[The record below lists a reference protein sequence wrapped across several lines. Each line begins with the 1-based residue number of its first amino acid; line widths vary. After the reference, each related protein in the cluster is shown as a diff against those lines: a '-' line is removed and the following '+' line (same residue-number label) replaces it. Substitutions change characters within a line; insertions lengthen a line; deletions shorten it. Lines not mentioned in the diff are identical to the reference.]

1 MKILLSHS
9 WEDKSLATQL
19 QNTLETDGHEVWF
32 DIMDLIEGDAIQKTI
47 DIYINKCDVMV
58 LLWSK
63 KALLSNGVDAEIKA
77 AKSFNK
83 RIIPVVTD
91 STPLSLKDELD
102 GLLGVPA
109 QQFEVGSLI
118 LRRALLLLQIPEECK
133 TTPWFAKAYNNVKD
147 LGGYLKYVQT
157 YRLTGN
163 KNNDG
168 HKDEWVKLLEEL
180 NEENEYIRK
189 HIMPKTQN
197 EINYLQDVIN
207 KIEKGDNS
215 REQLQEWLQWC
226 KQNENVNTPLIQQLI
241 VFIQKDIERLN
252 AGGKP
257 VRVLNDDIVSQE
269 IQRLQTAIDKRKDNA
284 AKSIAD
290 KINKF
295 TFGLL
300 GAATNQKITNGLMS
314 YVTQCPVILS
324 ELLQEASLS
333 EFVAVK
339 ETLVSIATYLEKQ
352 DHVLEERKNNLE
364 GYFDDAY
371 LINNTA
377 KLLIE
382 ADLIAKNKISLDF
395 ISLSFTEGY
404 FTMMLPATTKQKI
417 DAVLIEVRNIIGLKK
432 KEINWGQVA
441 AVLVGG
447 IIVADGVSTLSNQFS
462 NNSIAHNVAGASG
475 IGGGYFEDQVANF
488 SAKYGGGLSAYTPI
502 NYG

>member
-63 KALLSNGVDAEIKA
+63 KALLSEGVSCEIKT
-77 AKSFNK
+77 AKNFNK
-83 RIIPVVTD
+83 RIIPVIID
-91 STPLSLKDELD
+91 NTPLSLKDELD

-109 QQFEVGSLI
+109 QQFEIGSLI
-118 LRRALLLLQIPEECK
+118 LRRALLMVMIPDEYK
-133 TTPWFAKAYNNVKD
+133 STAWFTKAYSNVKD
-147 LGGYLKYVQT
+147 LGGYLKYIQT
-157 YRLTGN
+157 YRLKGDRN
-163 KNNDG
+163 DDG
-168 HKDEWVKLLEEL
+168 HKEEWVKLLEQL
-180 NEENEYIRK
+180 KTENEYIRQQ
-189 HIMPKTQN
+189 IMPKN
-197 EINYLQDVIN
+197 NADMAYLQNIIT
-207 KIEKGDNS
+207 KIEKGNNS

-226 KQNENVNTPLIQQLI
+226 KQNENAQTDLIKQLI
-241 VFIQKDIERLN
+241 IFIEKDIERLN

-257 VRVLNDDIVSQE
+257 VRVLNDDIVSQA
-269 IQRLQTAIDKRKDNA
+269 IQRLQTAIYKRKDNA
-284 AKSIAD
+284 EKSITD

-300 GAATNQKITNGLMS
+300 GAVTNQKITNGLMG
-314 YVTQCPVILS
+314 YVIQCPVILS
-324 ELLQEASLS
+324 ELLQESSLS

-339 ETLVSIATYLEKQ
+339 ETLVTIATYLEKQ
-352 DHVLEERKNNLE
+352 DHALEERKNNLE

-395 ISLSFTEGY
+395 GSLNFTESY
-404 FTMMLPATTKQKI
+404 FSMMIPAASKQKV
-417 DAVLIEVRNIIGLKK
+417 DAVLMEVRNIIGLKK

-447 IIVADGVSTLSNQFS
+447 IIVANGVSTLSNQFS
-462 NNSIAHNVAGASG
+462 TNSMSNNGATD
-475 IGGGYFEDQVANF
+475 IGGGCFEDQVANF
-488 SAKYGGGLSAYTPI
+488 SAKYGGGLSAYTPV